1 MKKNIPGLILIGL
14 FFPCLLF
21 GGDQRADPVDIYLI
35 FDGSSAI
42 RGGRDS
48 AINWLC
54 DTIIDGLLQEGDS
67 LNIWLAGTT
76 AELVFSGTVDGADQK
91 EPVKAKL
98 RALSSQNA
106 QADYAGA
113 LRAAAARKAA
123 AGDRKI
129 AYTLLISGSANG
141 APGSAA
147 SLSRDADLAG
157 LLRYSRVEDFP
168 GWRVLTVA
176 LGIGSQVQ
184 RAGAAYM
191 SAGKTGG

>member
-1 MKKNIPGLILIGL
+1 M
-14 FFPCLLF
+14 
-21 GGDQRADPVDIYLI
+21 YLI
-35 FDGSSAI
+35 VDGSSAI

-48 AINWLC
+48 AVNWLC
-54 DTIIDGLLQEGDS
+54 DTIIEGLLQEGDS
-67 LNIWLAGTT
+67 LNIWFAGDT
-76 AELVFSGTVDGADQK
+76 AELVFSGTLAGADQK

-98 RALSSQNA
+98 RSLPVQSAR
-106 QADYAGA
+106 ADYSGA
-113 LRAAAARKAA
+113 LRAAAARGAA

-141 APGSAA
+141 APGDAA
-147 SLSRDADLAG
+147 NLSRDADLAG
-157 LLRYSRVEDFP
+157 LLRYSRVEDFS

-176 LGIGSQVQ
+176 PGIGSRVQ